1 MRQIRIANCELRI
14 GPTAIFSVAI
24 ALVLLAAPGLSHG
37 QQPAKVWRIG
47 FLGGTATSR
56 AVETFRKGLR
66 ELGYE
71 EGQNIATEYRWHRGK
86 VEVMQGLAAELVRL
100 NVDLIFADGTA
111 VSLAARDAT
120 KTIPIVFA
128 GVGDPVGAGLVSSLA
143 RPGGNITGF
152 STANVQLAPKRLQL
166 LRDVSRRKVSRVGV
180 VVNPADAF
188 NVLALRELEGAARA
202 LGITLQ
208 PVEVRS
214 PDDFEGAFSR
224 MAMER
229 VDAVVVVGGTL
240 TATHMEQIVQL
251 AARTRLPAIYTRR
264 EYVDAGGL
272 MSYATDFSH
281 QYRRAATYVDKIFKG
296 AKPADLPVEQPTK
309 FELLINLKTAKAL
322 GLTIPQSL
330 LNRADEVIR

>member
-1 MRQIRIANCELRI
+1 VRQIRNPKCEIRI
-14 GPTAIFSVAI
+14 GPGVIFLVAL
-24 ALVLLAAPGLSHG
+24 ALIVVGVPLAADA
-37 QQPAKVWRIG
+37 QQAAKVWRIG
-47 FLGGTATSR
+47 FLGSPASTS
-56 AVETFRKGLR
+56 AEAFRQGLR

-71 EGQNIATEYRWHRGK
+71 EGQNITTEYRSPHGK

-111 VSLAARDAT
+111 ASLAARDAT
-120 KTIPIVFA
+120 KKIPIVFA

-166 LRDVSRRKVSRVGV
+166 LRDVSRRTVSRVGV
-180 VVNPADAF
+180 VVNLADAF

-202 LGITLQ
+202 LGITLR

-224 MAMER
+224 MAAER
-229 VDAVVVVGGTL
+229 VEALVVAGGTPVN
-240 TATHMEQIVQL
+240 TYREQIAQL

-264 EYVDAGGL
+264 EFVEAGGL
-272 MSYATDFSH
+272 MSYATDFAD
-281 QYRRAATYVDKIFKG
+281 QNRRAATYVDKIFKG
-296 AKPADLPVEQPTK
+296 AKPGDLPVEQPTK
-309 FELLINLKTAKAL
+309 FELVINLKTAKAL

-330 LNRADEVIR
+330 LRRADEVIQ